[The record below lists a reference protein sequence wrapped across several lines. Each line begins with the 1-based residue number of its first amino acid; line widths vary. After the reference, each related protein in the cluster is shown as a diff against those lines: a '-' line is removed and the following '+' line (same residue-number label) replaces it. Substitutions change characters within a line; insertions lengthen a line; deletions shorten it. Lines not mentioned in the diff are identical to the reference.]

1 MEKNLKTTDDLDLM
15 IYIDQITNAK
25 AVVII
30 IHGMGEHAGRYEE
43 LIEKLNSSGYSVL
56 AFDHRGHGR
65 STGKRGHAPS
75 YEHLMGDI
83 ENIINESVQLFPSL
97 PVFLFSQSM
106 GANLTLNYTIRKQ
119 DSRVKGVIASSPY
132 LRLAFDPPKW
142 KVFLGKMASGIYP
155 GLSQSTGL
163 EVAAISRIPEVVEKY
178 KKDPLVHDKI
188 TASFFVNVHE
198 AGPYAIQNAHEIKIP
213 VLVLHGEAD
222 RLTSAEASREL
233 VERSGDHVE
242 GIFFP
247 EGYHELHNEPNS
259 AEVFQAMND
268 WMKKVL
274 KGQ

>member
-1 MEKNLKTTDDLDLM
+1 MEKNLKTEDELELM
-15 IYIDQITNAK
+15 MYIDQIADAQ

-30 IHGMGEHAGRYEE
+30 IHGMGEHAGRYAE
-43 LIEKLNSSGYSVL
+43 LTEKLNLAGYSVL

-65 STGKRGHAPS
+65 SSGKRGHAPS
-75 YEHLMGDI
+75 YDHLMKDLEI
-83 ENIINESVQLFPSL
+83 VINESVQLFTGL

-106 GANLTLNYTIRKQ
+106 GANLALNYTIRKQ

-142 KVFLGKMASGIYP
+142 KVSLGKMASGIYP

-178 KKDPLVHDKI
+178 KKDPFVHDKI

-213 VLVLHGEAD
+213 VLVLHGDAD
-222 RLTSAEASREL
+222 RLTSSEASREL

-259 AEVFQAMND
+259 DEVFRTMND

-274 KGQ
+274 NGQ

>member
-1 MEKNLKTTDDLDLM
+1 MGEKLKTVDGIDLM
-15 IYIDQITNAK
+15 MYIDHIVDAT

-30 IHGMGEHAGRYEE
+30 IHGMGEHAGRYRG
-43 LIEKLNSSGYSVL
+43 LTEKFNDSGYSVL
-56 AFDHRGHGR
+56 ALDHRGHGR
-65 STGKRGHAPS
+65 SSGKRGHTPS
-75 YEHLMGDI
+75 YDHLMNDI
-83 ENIINESVQLFPSL
+83 EIVINECVKLFPGL

-119 DSRVKGVIASSPY
+119 DSRITGVIASSPY

-142 KVFLGKMASGIYP
+142 KVSLGKMASGIYP

-163 EVAAISRIPEVVEKY
+163 EAAAISRIPEVVEKY
-178 KKDPLVHDKI
+178 KNDPLVHDKI

-222 RLTSAEASREL
+222 RLTSAQASREL

-259 AEVFQAMND
+259 DEVFQTIND
-268 WMKKVL
+268 WMKRVMKD
-274 KGQ
+274 Q